1 MLRPRWVYGACPKR
15 RLHYRAC
22 PYRQQASALVS
33 AEERRI
39 AKDGKAYR
47 LGEFLHHY
55 GQELGSVMWDYGLP
69 HNPVAATEKFKAVV
83 LAYEALA
90 ALNEADAVS
99 MFNGNSSWKG
109 VCVQCG
115 TASVDCK
122 GGDGPYS
129 GLFYCPPCWV
139 AWDGGAPPEDHGG
152 PTKLND
158 TATEQAADA

>member
-69 HNPVAATEKFKAVV
+69 HNPVAAMEKCQAVV

-90 ALNEADAVS
+90 AFNEADALS
-99 MFNGNSSWKG
+99 MVGEDDDPSLSRNAG
-109 VCVQCG
+109 VCAQCG
-115 TASVDCK
+115 TASAACK
-122 GGDGPYS
+122 QGIGKYS
-129 GLFYCPPCWV
+129 GVLYCPPCWV
-139 AWDGGAPPEDHGG
+139 PWLDYLDGGAPS
-152 PTKLND
+152 K
-158 TATEQAADA
+158 Q